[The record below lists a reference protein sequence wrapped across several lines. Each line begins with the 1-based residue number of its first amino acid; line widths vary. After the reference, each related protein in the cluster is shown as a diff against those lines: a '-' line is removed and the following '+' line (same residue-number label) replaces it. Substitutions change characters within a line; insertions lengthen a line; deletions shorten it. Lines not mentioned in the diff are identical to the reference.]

1 MIYTVESVLQGHP
14 DKICDQIS
22 DAILDAYI
30 QNDNTART
38 AIECMGCGT
47 NLIVA
52 GEVHKLGLVDI
63 EEVVKEVYS
72 SIGYVNN
79 LKITNLLRPQSSQ
92 LNAAV
97 ISGSAGDQGV
107 VYGYAIDN
115 DYNMLPYGSY
125 ISNLIAKEIDSYR
138 KQVDYLLP
146 DGKLQVTVLDDVI
159 KQLVISVQHKES
171 AAVDFVKSDI
181 INNVLSKI
189 LDCSELN
196 IQINKNSHFHN
207 GGFLNDTGL
216 TGRKLMIDT
225 YGGCVLHGGGAFSGK
240 DPSKID
246 RSAAY
251 MARYIAK
258 NVVANGLEKECTI
271 SLAYVFGEDR
281 PIMVTVKTANDKT
294 STKLSEFIQSK
305 FDLRPEAIIEQ
316 LDLRHALYLPTSIYG
331 HFTNPLYNWERIISI

>member
-1 MIYTVESVLQGHP
+1 
-14 DKICDQIS
+14 
-22 DAILDAYI
+22 
-30 QNDNTART
+30 
-38 AIECMGCGT
+38 
-47 NLIVA
+47 
-52 GEVHKLGLVDI
+52 
-63 EEVVKEVYS
+63 
-72 SIGYVNN
+72 
-79 LKITNLLRPQSSQ
+79 
-92 LNAAV
+92 
-97 ISGSAGDQGV
+97 
-107 VYGYAIDN
+107 
-115 DYNMLPYGSY
+115 
-125 ISNLIAKEIDSYR
+125 
-138 KQVDYLLP
+138 
-146 DGKLQVTVLDDVI
+146 
-159 KQLVISVQHKES
+159 
-171 AAVDFVKSDI
+171 
-181 INNVLSKI
+181 
-189 LDCSELN
+189 
-196 IQINKNSHFHN
+196 
-207 GGFLNDTGL
+207 
-216 TGRKLMIDT
+216 MIDT

>member
-1 MIYTVESVLQGHP
+1 MIFTVESVLQGHP

-47 NLIVA
+47 NFIVA
-52 GEVHKLGLVDI
+52 GEIHKLGLVDI
-63 EEVVKEVYS
+63 EEVVQKVYS
-72 SIGYVNN
+72 SIGYMNKLN
-79 LKITNLLRPQSSQ
+79 ITNLLHPQSSQ
-92 LNAAV
+92 LNSAV
-97 ISGSAGDQGV
+97 ISGGAGDQGV

-115 DYNMLPYGSY
+115 DYNMLPYGNY
-125 ISNLIAKEIDSYR
+125 ISNLIAKEIDLYR
-138 KQVDYLLP
+138 RQVDYLLP
-146 DGKLQVTVLDDVI
+146 DGKVQVTVLDDVI

-171 AAVDFVKSDI
+171 VAVDFVKSDI

-189 LDCSELN
+189 LDCSGIN
-196 IQINKNSHFHN
+196 IQINKNSHFYN
-207 GGFLNDTGL
+207 GGFSNDTGL

-225 YGGCVLHGGGAFSGK
+225 YGGCVAHGGGAFSGK
-240 DPSKID
+240 DPSKVD

-258 NVVANGLEKECTI
+258 NIVANGLEKECTI
-271 SLAYVFGEDR
+271 SIAYIFGEDR
-281 PIMVTVKTANDKT
+281 PIMVNVETRNGNT
-294 STKLSEFIQSK
+294 STKLSKFIQSK

-316 LDLRHALYLPTSIYG
+316 LDLRHTSYLPTSVYG
-331 HFTNPLYNWERIISI
+331 HFTNPQYNWEHIISI